1 MDDVIENTNKSKKD
15 KMNEDDLLQE
25 NKQKTK
31 VIDTSIF
38 DDTLSEI
45 DKILNNL
52 EEKSETGLIQ
62 ARKIIVPNDEESTI
76 SNIPLKRE
84 KLVEEENDII
94 TNNNLIKRI
103 KELEKNISN
112 SSQTILPSSETKEEI
127 SVKNKEHDIDKNLL
141 STEEIH
147 DFEKNT
153 EKEKKNFLGF
163 YSYLILII
171 VILATLHWTIGVSK
185 DFIILKYS
193 ITEPYIK
200 NYYELVEIVKFVI
213 LDLSDFIKNKI

>member
-76 SNIPLKRE
+76 SNIPIKRE
-84 KLVEEENDII
+84 KLVEEENNII

-112 SSQTILPSSETKEEI
+112 LSQTILPSSETKEKI

>member
-1 MDDVIENTNKSKKD
+1 MWWVWIWQRLLVSICSLTELNLSTGKKI
-15 KMNEDDLLQE
+15 
-25 NKQKTK
+25 T
-31 VIDTSIF
+31 
-38 DDTLSEI
+38 
-45 DKILNNL
+45 
-52 EEKSETGLIQ
+52 
-62 ARKIIVPNDEESTI
+62 VPNNEESTI

-84 KLVEEENDII
+84 KLTGEENNII

-153 EKEKKNFLGF
+153 ENEKK
-163 YSYLILII
+163 IL
-171 VILATLHWTIGVSK
+171 
-185 DFIILKYS
+185 
-193 ITEPYIK
+193 
-200 NYYELVEIVKFVI
+200 
-213 LDLSDFIKNKI
+213 

>member
-76 SNIPLKRE
+76 SNIPIKRE
-84 KLVEEENDII
+84 KLVEEENNII